1 MDDNSAM
8 ALLTRVIQRIHSA
21 GLLLH
26 ASTDDSDVLRDAE
39 SALDELE
46 RALVDIR
53 VTVLSWEIAPM
64 AIGPLQP
71 GQDVDAAVAHL
82 RLVAGTLNQIA
93 AREPDGDGP
102 RWMAANEARH
112 SVHRALM
119 VLRDTELAA
128 P

>member
-1 MDDNSAM
+1 MDENSAM

-26 ASTDDSDVLRDAE
+26 APPDDGGFLPDAE
-39 SALDELE
+39 RALDELE

-64 AIGPLQP
+64 AIGRPQP
-71 GQDVDAAVAHL
+71 GEDVDAAVAHL

-93 AREPDGDGP
+93 ARDPDDDGP

-119 VLRDTELAA
+119 ALRDTELAA